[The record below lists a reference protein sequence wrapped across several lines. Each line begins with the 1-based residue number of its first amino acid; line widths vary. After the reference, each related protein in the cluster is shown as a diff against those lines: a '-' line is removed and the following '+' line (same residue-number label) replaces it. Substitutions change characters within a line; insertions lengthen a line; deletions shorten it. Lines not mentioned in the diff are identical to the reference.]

1 MSAQRDMAQL
11 LATVARAPAPS
22 VRLLRGTV
30 QAWDGTSGHRV
41 RVAGA
46 DLTGLPILASA
57 GTPTAGDVVAVL
69 QAGHSFLILGKITT

>member
-1 MSAQRDMAQL
+1 MAAQHD
-11 LATVARAPAPS
+11 LAAVLAAAAPGRRAPLA
-22 VRLLRGTV
+22 LLRGTV